1 MREWKI
7 EYPCLIY
14 DLRILLFIIYQTCCI
29 FQFIVK
35 FSPEI
40 LIERKDVSFLDTVNI
55 KIQNLQIDLLFLSFL
70 FLLLLRWRNSSMI
83 VNFFF
88 QFHRLQI
95 QHLKHLSRNCLTLHL
110 FRHRIICCLR
120 NYCDSI
126 SMQTAIK
133 PAFDYLAILKW
144 IFLENLINVFLR
156 CLHTQIFEVSS
167 GILLLENLEEG
178 RIFYIQFLIEEK
190 ATSELGPIFI
200 WKTWFYATFRLYRT
214 LIIIKL
220 IMESRQPKERRAHDA
235 S

>member
-1 MREWKI
+1 LGEWKI

-14 DLRILLFIIYQTCCI
+14 DLRILLLIIHYSCRVL
-29 FQFIVK
+29 QFIVK

-40 LIERKDVSFLDTVNI
+40 LVERKDVSFLDTVNI

-70 FLLLLRWRNSSMI
+70 FLLLLLWRSCSMI

-110 FRHRIICCLR
+110 FRHRIICSLR
-120 NYCDSI
+120 DYCDSV

-133 PAFDYLAILKW
+133 PALDDLAILKW
-144 IFLENLINVFLR
+144 IFFENLIYVFLR
-156 CLHTQIFEVSS
+156 CLHTQIFEVSG
-167 GILLLENLEEG
+167 GILLLKNLEEG
-178 RIFYIQFLIEEK
+178 RIFDIQFLIEEK
-190 ATSELGPIFI
+190 VTSELGPIFI
-200 WKTWFYATFRLYRT
+200 WKTWFYATFRLSRT

-220 IMESRQPKERRAHDA
+220 IMESRQA
-235 S
+235 